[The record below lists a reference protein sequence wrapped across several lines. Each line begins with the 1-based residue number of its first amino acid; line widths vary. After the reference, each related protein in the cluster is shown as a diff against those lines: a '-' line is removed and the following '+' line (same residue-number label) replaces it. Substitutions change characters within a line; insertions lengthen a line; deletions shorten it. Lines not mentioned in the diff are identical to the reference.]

1 MARCSGVALA
11 AAVLWA
17 APAPAGAN
25 PFEGQAFYVNPANS
39 REFQGSIETATG
51 TTKESLLRMQKVP
64 SAYWIDVKA
73 KIRGSGTRSL
83 EGILRDASSRSPP
96 ELVVIIWYN
105 LPNRD
110 CDAKASN
117 GEICCYK
124 GEGGRCDY
132 DKTGDCAEGLEEY
145 KVEYVDPFVE
155 VLKEYESKL
164 PIVVVLEPDSLP
176 NLATNLGHP
185 HCGNPA
191 TVAAYTE
198 GIGYALERLT
208 TQVPAVSVYLDAA
221 HGGWLGWEDNLEKFM
236 ALLKDAAFP
245 MKKIRGFATNVA
257 NYQPLGHLCPFCP
270 DQGWRNAYCL
280 NGRHR
285 SDPCCADPCRLLGQ
299 YSAGNNELNYA
310 QDLIMAAN
318 ALLEMDAHA
327 IIDTGRNG
335 VVDMRQDCENWC
347 NPRNAGAG
355 IPSTTDVAN
364 TSLIDAYYW
373 LKTPGESDGCSQQL
387 PDGTQCPRFDDMCGS
402 ADSIGSRAGEP
413 RAPEAGAWFDYQ
425 VKQLALNANF
435 EVPVYHEKSA
445 NKSKDVCDSVQQGG
459 QAGPVQHLAM
469 VPPKHKSNGSC
480 PDVFQQCGGNTGLK
494 GPDCCEEGCVCQG
507 DVAYKQCI
515 PPTGLWTCR
524 PLAPAPD
531 PKPGQRGGAP
541 SPKPKPGTGDPP
553 AAGQASEKIHGT
565 SAEVMAKLQAA
576 KKLATEQAATG
587 ATATP
592 GAFVKAEVLRRPPGE
607 EAAGAPR
614 ATADA
619 ASALTATAALLV
631 AALLALSAWRRRHAA
646 GAWQQVAHDQHAAL
660 QEVSA

>member
-1 MARCSGVALA
+1 GSMVA
-11 AAVLWA
+11 
-17 APAPAGAN
+17 
-25 PFEGQAFYVNPANS
+25 
-39 REFQGSIETATG
+39 
-51 TTKESLLRMQKVP
+51 
-64 SAYWIDVKA
+64 D
-73 KIRGSGTRSL
+73 
-83 EGILRDASSRSPP
+83 
-96 ELVVIIWYN
+96 N

-425 VKQLALNANF
+425 VKQLAANAHL
-435 EVPVYHEKSA
+435 EPPEAATAASSA
-445 NKSKDVCDSVQQGG
+445 SGFGACGADLQRQRPQPLPPQQPQPLPPQQPQPLSGAVLQPSAG
-459 QAGPVQHLAM
+459 ASSPWTGRAVGAGSPAHQQPRAQQPQQPPAQAAVTAEPQAARQASRPQPARPWSGDAAGPCAQVY
-469 VPPKHKSNGSC
+469 
-480 PDVFQQCGGNTGLK
+480 QQCGGARWTG
-494 GPDCCEEGCVCQG
+494 PTCCAGGSACVAHGDFYSQCAPSPEGAAGGELASVSSVVG
-507 DVAYKQCI
+507 IMRKSDA
-515 PPTGLWTCR
+515 R
-524 PLAPAPD
+524 RRAPAAARAGGGALLAQALPALAAV
-531 PKPGQRGGAP
+531 PVLIAAASAALRLGPGRGGAFRRLP
-541 SPKPKPGTGDPP
+541 LEDAAARGAC
-553 AAGQASEKIHGT
+553 AAGG
-565 SAEVMAKLQAA
+565 
-576 KKLATEQAATG
+576 
-587 ATATP
+587 
-592 GAFVKAEVLRRPPGE
+592 
-607 EAAGAPR
+607 
-614 ATADA
+614 
-619 ASALTATAALLV
+619 V
-631 AALLALSAWRRRHAA
+631 A
-646 GAWQQVAHDQHAAL
+646 
-660 QEVSA
+660 